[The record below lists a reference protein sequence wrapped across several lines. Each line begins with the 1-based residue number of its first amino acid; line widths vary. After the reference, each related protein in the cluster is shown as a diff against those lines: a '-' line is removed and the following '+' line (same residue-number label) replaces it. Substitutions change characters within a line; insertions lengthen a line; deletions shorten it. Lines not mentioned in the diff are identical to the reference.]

1 VTVVDSSA
9 VIAVL
14 TLESDATVYA
24 NALQE
29 IEPLFMSAGTLLEI
43 GTVALNREGPKLV
56 ADAYAL
62 IELSKV
68 EVVAFSDVDAQAAI
82 EAYARFGKCSRHPA
96 QLNFGDCFSYALAKA
111 LDQPLLY
118 KGNDFSRTDVRS
130 AL

>member
-43 GTVALNREGPKLV
+43 GTVALHREGPKLV

-82 EAYARFGKCSRHPA
+82 EAYARFGKCTRHPA

>member
-14 TLESDATVYA
+14 RAEADARVYA
-24 NALQE
+24 EALQR
-29 IEPLFMSAGTLLEI
+29 ILPLFMSAGTLLEI
-43 GTVALNREGPKLV
+43 GTVVLHKRGANRLSDMFRMIERSRIEIV
-56 ADAYAL
+56 AVSERHARDAIDAYG
-62 IELSKV
+62 
-68 EVVAFSDVDAQAAI
+68 
-82 EAYARFGKCSRHPA
+82 RFGKSTRHPA

-118 KGNDFSRTDVRS
+118 KGQDFSQTDIRS